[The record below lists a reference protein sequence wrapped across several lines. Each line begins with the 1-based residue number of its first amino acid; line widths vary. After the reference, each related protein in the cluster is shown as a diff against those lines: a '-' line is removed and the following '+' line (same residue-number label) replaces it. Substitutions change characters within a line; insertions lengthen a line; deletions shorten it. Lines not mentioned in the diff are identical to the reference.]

1 MNGFQFNI
9 PNILTL
15 SRVAL
20 IPVFVILV
28 YFQLNIWATVVFIFS
43 ALTDFLD
50 GYLARRNNQVSDFGK
65 LMDPIADKIL
75 VMAALVMLVAQRN
88 LLNAEPWVPAWMV
101 VMILA
106 REIWINGVR
115 SFAASQGIVVAAGK
129 LGKIKSFAQ
138 MVAIPLLLLH
148 DLVLVEATYRFTAQ
162 FFGERL
168 LLLSIVFSYWS
179 AVEYTMSVFSPKTQ
193 KNSHF

>member
-1 MNGFQFNI
+1 MNGFPVNI
-9 PNILTL
+9 PNVLTL
-15 SRVAL
+15 SRVLL
-20 IPVFVILV
+20 IPVFVFLL
-28 YFQLNIWATVVFIFS
+28 YCQLNVWATVVFIFS
-43 ALTDFLD
+43 AITDFLD
-50 GYLARRNNQVSDFGK
+50 GYIARRYGQVSDFGK

-75 VMAALVMLVAQRN
+75 VMAALVMLVSLRD
-88 LLNAEPWVPAWMV
+88 LTNAEPWAPAWMV

-106 REIWINGVR
+106 REIWINGLR
-115 SFAASQGIVVAAGK
+115 SLAASQGIVVSAGT
-129 LGKIKSFAQ
+129 LGKIKSFIQ

-179 AVEYTMSVFSPKTQ
+179 AVEYTIEILRGGSEKS
-193 KNSHF
+193 

>member
-1 MNGFQFNI
+1 MCI
-9 PNILTL
+9 
-15 SRVAL
+15 RDR
-20 IPVFVILV
+20 
-28 YFQLNIWATVVFIFS
+28 LNIWATVVFIFS
-43 ALTDFLD
+43 AITDFLD
-50 GYLARRNNQVSDFGK
+50 GYLARRNGQVSDFGK

-75 VMAALVMLVAQRN
+75 VMAALVMLVAQRG
-88 LLNAEPWVPAWMV
+88 LFNAEPWVPAWMV

-115 SFAASQGIVVAAGK
+115 SFAASQGIVVAAGN

-148 DLVLVEATYRFTAQ
+148 DMVLVETTYRFTAQ

-179 AVEYTMSVFSPKTQ
+179 AVEYTFAVFGG
-193 KNSHF
+193 KNSN